1 MVFVSEKIMENDENL
16 KPDRGGWSRII
27 ILAVIVSLA
36 LGSALW
42 FWRGSTDSVK
52 DNQAENGNSNTRV
65 VTESIKTSTLSNG
78 LPETNS
84 QLELI
89 GDKLSE
95 VLFDLREQ
103 QIEAANQ
110 TLAEAEQLALK
121 SNDDTQLQQNL
132 LGGIKQIRA
141 DIQNG
146 KTAEAEQKVNLLLN
160 QLDMPEN

>member
-1 MVFVSEKIMENDENL
+1 MENDENL
-16 KPDRGGWSRII
+16 KPDRVGWSRII
-27 ILAVIVSLA
+27 ILAAIVGLA

-42 FWRGSTDSVK
+42 FWKSSTDSVK
-52 DNQAENGNSNTRV
+52 DNQAESGNSNNRV

-84 QLELI
+84 QLEMI

-103 QIEAANQ
+103 QIDAANQ

-121 SNDDTQLQQNL
+121 SNDDAQLQQKL
-132 LGGIKQIRA
+132 LDGIRQIRA

-146 KTAEAEQKVNLLLN
+146 KTAEAEQKVNFLLN